1 MSLSI
6 IRYIDPVALPGLEV
20 IRVYDEDI
28 VSLKNDQLASVF
40 CTKGF
45 STEITLSKETKFTD
59 HKESPPALNYLA
71 RGVMVNV
78 I

>member
-6 IRYIDPVALPGLEV
+6 IRNIDPVALPGLEV

-45 STEITLSKETKFTD
+45 LSKK
-59 HKESPPALNYLA
+59 N
-71 RGVMVNV
+71 
-78 I
+78 